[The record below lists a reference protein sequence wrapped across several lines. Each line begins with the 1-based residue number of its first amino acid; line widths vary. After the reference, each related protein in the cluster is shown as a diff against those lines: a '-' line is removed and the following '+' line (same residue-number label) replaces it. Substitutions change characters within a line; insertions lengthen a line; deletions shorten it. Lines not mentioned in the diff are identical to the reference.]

1 MSIPIKNQYLPD
13 YVSPPGETIHETLEA
28 LGMTQNEFAT
38 RMGITPKTVTKL
50 LQGDAPIRPDTAL
63 ALEKVLN
70 VPARFW
76 NNLETQYQ
84 EYLARQKEAEELEKH
99 AEWVKEFPFSDMAA
113 LTYVNAVKPAW
124 QRVRE
129 LLQFFGVAS
138 PAEWET
144 VWAKPDACFRHS
156 AALKS
161 SSHALSAWL
170 RQGEKGAAALDLPAY
185 DPTRFQKNVSAVREL
200 ICEPVQ
206 VFEPEMIRLCRES
219 GVALLFEKPLPKVR
233 VSGACRWISDRPV
246 ILLSLRYKTDDH
258 FWFTFFHE
266 SKHVLQCVK
275 KRLFVDVPG
284 EEHDDPKEKEANAFA
299 RTTLL
304 PPKQWADF
312 IAQRDFSGSAIRSFA
327 TQMGIT
333 PGIVV
338 GQLQF
343 SKKLRWETTLN
354 QLKCRFTWADEAGI

>member
-1 MSIPIKNQYLPD
+1 MSTPAKNRYLPD
-13 YVSPPGETIHETLEA
+13 YVSPPGETIRESVEA
-28 LGMTQNEFAT
+28 LGMTQNEFAK

-50 LQGDAPIRPDTAL
+50 IHGGAPIRPDTAL

-76 NNLETQYQ
+76 TNLEANYQ
-84 EYLARQKEAEELEKH
+84 EFLARQNEAKELEKH
-99 AEWVKEFPFSDMAA
+99 SAWVGSFPYLDMAKLAYVNPVKE
-113 LTYVNAVKPAW
+113 AW
-124 QRVRE
+124 QRARE

-138 PAEWET
+138 PDDWE
-144 VWAKPDACFRHS
+144 VLWAKPDACFRHS

-170 RQGEKGAAALDLPAY
+170 RQGEKNAATLDLPAY

-200 ICEPVQ
+200 VCEPVE

-219 GVALLFEKPLPKVR
+219 GVALLFERPLPKVR
-233 VSGACRWISDRPV
+233 ASGACRWLGDRPV

-266 SKHVLQCVK
+266 SKHVLQCVR

-284 EEHDDPKEKEANAFA
+284 EEQNDPKEKEANNFA
-299 RTTLL
+299 RSTLI
-304 PPKQWADF
+304 PQARWSEF
-312 IAQRDFSGSAIRSFA
+312 IQQRDFSGPAIQSFA
-327 TQMGIT
+327 KQVGIT

-343 SKKLRWETTLN
+343 LKKLRWETTLN
-354 QLKCRFTWADEAGI
+354 SLKCRFAWADEAGN